1 MLKDIKNIII
11 IVLVITNILV
21 YFLGSR
27 DKELLVAKVTEV
39 YKLQIVEISSV
50 YKLSLERDKEIID
63 TLISKLD
70 RKITYQIN
78 TDLTKTKAKKNST
91 ISLDLNSKINTETK
105 ETIVEPKSEVNT
117 NDNKRNTW
125 FNRVFRRNRND
136 K

>member
-21 YFLGSR
+21 YFLGNR

>member
-21 YFLGSR
+21 YYLGNR
-27 DKELLVAKVTEV
+27 DKELLVEKITET
-39 YKLQIVEISSV
+39 YKLQLTEVIGI
-50 YKLSLERDKEIID
+50 YKASLDRDKEIID
-63 TLISKLD
+63 TLINKLD
-70 RKITYQIN
+70 RKTTYQIN

>member
-11 IVLVITNILV
+11 IVLVITNILI
-21 YFLGSR
+21 YFLGNR

>member
-21 YFLGSR
+21 YFLGNR
-27 DKELLVAKVTEV
+27 DKELLVEKITET
-39 YKLQIVEISSV
+39 YKLQLTEVIGI
-50 YKLSLERDKEIID
+50 YKASLDRDKEIID

>member
-21 YFLGSR
+21 YVLCNMYM
-27 DKELLVAKVTEV
+27 KLMINKVTEV
-39 YKLQIVEISSV
+39 YKLEIVENN
-50 YKLSLERDKEIID
+50 KTHQLSLQRDKEIID